1 MNTMEHK
8 EELQVNMVLDIFRIS
23 NLLSRMG
30 GELTTTVGLTSIQ
43 QWMLLSSISKQEK
56 VAIKELRGDT
66 LVTKQNVS
74 SMVDRLKQAGYVST
88 SADPTDRRITR
99 VSLTAEGKQVIR
111 ELEPLT
117 TAINNQI
124 FEVFDVE
131 ELITFS
137 SLLQRLTA
145 QLTQKVKF

>member
-1 MNTMEHK
+1 MEHK

-23 NLLSRMG
+23 NLFSRMG

-99 VSLTAEGKQVIR
+99 VSLTAEGKKVIR

>member
-1 MNTMEHK
+1 MEHK

-30 GELTTTVGLTSIQ
+30 GDLTTTVGLTSIQ

-99 VSLTAEGKQVIR
+99 VSLTAEGKQVIK

>member
-1 MNTMEHK
+1 VNTMEHK